1 MNSRIS
7 ILHIS
12 DLHRSREFEISN
24 VALLSSLLNDKDR
37 YSAFE
42 NPKIQNPEIIIVS
55 GDIIRGSIKSDG
67 SEVEVQSQY
76 EEAITFLNDL
86 TNHFLNGNKN
96 RIVIIPGNHDIDWKY
111 SKESME
117 KIDSSKTLDEKN
129 NLKLEFLKEA
139 LNQNSIT
146 RWSWKD
152 LSFYK
157 ITDISKYNN
166 RLGAFVNFYNSFY
179 EGNRTYSIEP
189 REQYDIFDYPE
200 FNLTICAFNSC
211 YNNDHLR
218 LVGDI
223 HPECIANVNMKLRTL
238 QKKGRLVLST
248 WHHNTKG
255 LPYDSNYMD
264 NSRLKNFIESGIS
277 IGLHGHQ
284 HKTEL
289 IHEFSDAI
297 EQKKIIVFS
306 AGTLCGGTKE
316 LPVGN
321 NRQYNLIEIVNKD
334 ENPNIEVTIHVR
346 EKTDTSPY
354 DNPIWTAGRID
365 SKNVSHYTIEIEKPV
380 KNAKYEASDDI
391 KIFIDIEKLMNE
403 KNYQGAITNL
413 LRLDTMNDFVRK
425 FLAECILQTEDFGL
439 AIKVFSEPQTDEETI
454 IVLNSAIQLGNKGQM
469 KALAEKI
476 NTNTLTSKG
485 VTDLLKKIE
494 ALTK

>member
-1 MNSRIS
+1 MANKLS

-12 DLHRSREFEISN
+12 DLHRSKGGEISN

-37 YSAFE
+37 YSISE
-42 NPKIQNPEIIIVS
+42 TRKIQSPDIIVVS
-55 GDIIRGSIKSDG
+55 GDIIRGSIKPDG
-67 SEVEVQSQY
+67 SEMEVQNQY
-76 EEAITFLNDL
+76 DEAIEFLNEL
-86 TNHFLNGNKN
+86 TNHFLGGNKS

-111 SKESME
+111 SRESME
-117 KIDSSKTLDEKN
+117 KIDSSKIFDEKS
-129 NLKLEFLKEA
+129 NLKGDILKEA

-157 ITDISKYNN
+157 ITDVSKYND
-166 RLGAFVNFYNSFY
+166 RLKAFTIFYNKFY
-179 EGNRTYSIEP
+179 EGKRTYSIEP
-189 REQYDIFDYPE
+189 KEQYDIFDFPE
-200 FNLTICAFNSC
+200 FNLSITAFNSC

-223 HPECIANVNMKLRTL
+223 HPECIANVNLKLREL
-238 QKKGRLVLST
+238 QKKGRLILST

-277 IGLHGHQ
+277 IGFHGHQ

-289 IHEFSDAI
+289 IHEFSDVI

-306 AGTLCGGTKE
+306 AGTLCGGPNE

-334 ENPNIEVTIHVR
+334 ENPNLEVTLHVR
-346 EKTDTSPY
+346 EKTDSSPF

-365 SKNVSHYTIEIEKPV
+365 SKNVSHYTLEIEKPT
-380 KNAKYEASDDI
+380 ASDI
-391 KIFIDIEKLMNE
+391 SGTFIEIEKLMNE
-403 KNYQGAITNL
+403 KNYKDAKSAL
-413 LRLDTMNDFVRK
+413 LTLDVNDAFVRK
-425 FLAECILQTEDFGL
+425 FLTECILQTEDFDL
-439 AIKVFSEPQTDEETI
+439 AIKVFSEPQTDEEAIT
-454 IVLNSAIQLGNKGQM
+454 VLNAVIQLGDKVQM
-469 KALAEKI
+469 KTLVEKI
-476 NTNTLTSKG
+476 NLNPPTTKA
-485 VTDLLKKIE
+485 VTDLIKKIE
-494 ALTK
+494 AIIR